1 MGGGEVC
8 LIAACGGRFGALE
21 VASIGKV
28 RVSSRPFARAAP
40 LPLPVFPTRRD
51 MHGRRNCLR
60 RLAALAGLLTP
71 SWLTSCGALIH
82 PERVGQPRTGR
93 LDPSIVLLDG
103 LGLLLFLVPG
113 VIAFIVDFATGAIYM
128 PPDYYG
134 LNDDPERT
142 ADGLVKIPVEGPL
155 TRERIEAAIARAS
168 GKKVEL
174 KPGTYRAEPV
184 PSVDEYS
191 TAVALLETRTS
202 HAEVIFRCQ
211 SP

>member
-1 MGGGEVC
+1 
-8 LIAACGGRFGALE
+8 
-21 VASIGKV
+21 
-28 RVSSRPFARAAP
+28 
-40 LPLPVFPTRRD
+40 

-60 RLAALAGLLTP
+60 RLGAVAAGLVAP

-134 LNDDPERT
+134 LNDRPERT
-142 ADGLVKIPVEGPL
+142 AEGLVKVPVDGPL
-155 TRERIEAAIARAS
+155 TRENIEAAIARAS
-168 GKKVEL
+168 GKRVDL
-174 KPGTYRAEPV
+174 KPGSYRAEPV
-184 PSVDEYS
+184 PSLEAYPDTV
-191 TAVALLETRTS
+191 AVLETRAST
-202 HAEVIFRCQ
+202 AEVIFRCQ